1 MGAVNGASAIDPGAF
16 PALERLNR
24 RSRRVPFVAQL
35 ESADCGA
42 ACLTMALRYFGRAVQ
57 LDEVRARIGSGR
69 DGVDARS
76 ILEGA
81 EELGLRGRG
90 LRIEVEDARHLPAAS
105 ILHWEFNHFVVLERV
120 TGRGATIVDPGF
132 GRRTVSMDR
141 FRKSF
146 TGIAIALEPAADIA
160 ASRDVRRPLH
170 RYMRLILEQRA
181 QLARVLGVS
190 VALRALALAVP
201 VLLGLVVDRVVP
213 RADRDLLALAAIG
226 LGAMLLVQLLSSL
239 VRSHLL
245 LELRARLDTRM
256 SLGFLD
262 HLVALPYA
270 FFQHRS
276 TGDLMMRVAGN
287 TVIRERLTTA
297 MLSSILDGTLAV
309 LYLALAFLLAA
320 PLAVL
325 ALALGA
331 LQIAIYLAA
340 RRRVRELMSQD
351 LESQSRAQSYLVQ
364 MLAGIESLKV
374 AGAERRAVQSW
385 SNLFVDGL
393 NVSLARGRCDAVT
406 GALRGLLAA
415 AAPLCL
421 LGYGA
426 TLVLDGELSLGA
438 MLAVNAMAVG
448 FLQPLDL
455 LVDAA
460 LSLSSLGSYVERLDD
475 VLAAEPEQRPTGVV
489 APRLSGRIEVR
500 DLSFRYGPNA
510 PLVVRDLDLGIP
522 AGKMVAVVGRSGS
535 GKSTLARLLL
545 GLYPVGAGHIL
556 YDGHDLA
563 GLDLRSLRRQL
574 GIVPQHPYVFSG
586 SVRDNLALGDPA
598 VPHERVVA
606 AARRA
611 CVHDDILSMG
621 MGYDTP
627 IADGGANL
635 SGGQRQRLALARAL
649 LHQPSIL
656 LLDEATS
663 SLDATTERA
672 VMDNL
677 ARLSCTRIVIAHRL
691 STIAAADLIVVMADG
706 AVAETGTHDELLLRG
721 GAYFDLVASQ
731 ADLARRNAS

>member
-1 MGAVNGASAIDPGAF
+1 MRAADDGAAALDPGGF
-16 PALERLNR
+16 PALDRLAR
-24 RSRRVPFVAQL
+24 RGRRVPFVAQL
-35 ESADCGA
+35 EAADCGA
-42 ACLTMALRYFGRAVQ
+42 ACLAMAMRYFGGAAQ

-76 ILEGA
+76 IIDGA
-81 EELGLRGRG
+81 EEMGLRGRG
-90 LRIEVEDARHLPAAS
+90 LRIEVDDARHLPAAS

-120 TGRGATIVDPGF
+120 TRRGAIILDPGF
-132 GRRTVSMDR
+132 GRRSVPMAR

-146 TGIAIALEPAADIA
+146 TGVAIALEPAVELHATPA
-160 ASRDVRRPLH
+160 GARPLD
-170 RYMRLILEQRA
+170 RYTRLILEQRA
-181 QLARVLGVS
+181 QLGRVLGVS
-190 VALRALALAVP
+190 IALRALALAVP

-213 RADRDLLALAAIG
+213 RGDRDLLALVGVG
-226 LGAMLLVQLLSSL
+226 LGVMLMVQLLSSL

-256 SLGFLD
+256 TLGFLD
-262 HLVALPYA
+262 HLVGLPYA

-276 TGDLMMRVAGN
+276 TGDLTMRVAGN

-320 PLAVL
+320 PLAVV
-325 ALALGA
+325 ALALGT
-331 LQIAIYLAA
+331 LQVAIYLAA

-351 LESQSRAQSYLVQ
+351 LESQARAQSYLVQ
-364 MLAGIESLKV
+364 MLSGMETLKV
-374 AGAERRAVQSW
+374 AGAERRAVQHW
-385 SNLFVDGL
+385 SNLYVDEL
-393 NVSLARGRCDAVT
+393 NVSLERGRWDAVT
-406 GALRGLLAA
+406 GALRGMLGA
-415 AAPLCL
+415 AAPLVL

-426 TLVLDGELSLGA
+426 VLVLDGDLSLGA

-455 LVDAA
+455 LVEAA
-460 LSLSSLGSYVERLDD
+460 LSLSSLGSYVDRLDD
-475 VLAAEPEQRPTGVV
+475 VLAAGPEQRQPGVTP
-489 APRLSGRIEVR
+489 PRLSGRIEVR

-510 PLVVRDLDLGIP
+510 PLVVRDVSLVIP
-522 AGKMVAVVGRSGS
+522 AGRMVAVVGRSGS

-545 GLYPVGAGHIL
+545 GLYPTDQGRIL
-556 YDGHDLA
+556 YDESDLA
-563 GLDLRSLRRQL
+563 GMDLRALRRQL

-586 SVRDNLALGDPA
+586 SVRENVALGDPTI
-598 VPHERVVA
+598 PEERVVA

-611 CVHDDILSMG
+611 CIHDDIVAMG
-621 MGYDTP
+621 MGYDTL
-627 IADGGANL
+627 IADGGVTL

-649 LHQPSIL
+649 VHEPSIL

-691 STIAAADLIVVMADG
+691 STVVAADLIVVMVDG
-706 AVAETGTHDELLLRG
+706 AVAETGRHRELLDRG
-721 GAYFDLVASQ
+721 GVYRDLVASQ
-731 ADLARRNAS
+731 TDLDRGSR